1 MATYD
6 WETQPE
12 AAGAVTAFT
21 ADSTGMRWPEEL
33 GPVRA
38 GPGEVT
44 QGHAEMVFLP
54 DADEREARRHQDA
67 LDYDSAAHALR
78 ATFTSA
84 ARSAG
89 ADQLTARRTAD
100 ALLERVPA
108 AAPGISEQAMEQLLD
123 AVEKAVSQA
132 LAGTVPKPRRPHR
145 RVNPLPDHPEP
156 GQPAAGAPDG
166 AQTETPEAS

>member
-21 ADSTGMRWPEEL
+21 ADSTGLRWPEEL
-33 GPVRA
+33 GPSRA

-54 DADEREARRHQDA
+54 GTAEREARREQEA
-67 LDYDSAAHALR
+67 LDYDSAEQALR

-89 ADQLTARRTAD
+89 ADQLTAKRTAD

-108 AAPGISEQAMEQLLD
+108 AVPGISEQAMGQLLD

-132 LAGTVPKPRRPHR
+132 LAGTLPRPPRPHR
-145 RVNPLPDHPEP
+145 RTKPLEPAAETEPEP
-156 GQPAAGAPDG
+156 AD
-166 AQTETPEAS
+166 TPEETS